1 MFIDRAKIK
10 LRSGDGGN
18 GAVTFRHAP
27 YVPMGG
33 PDGGDG
39 GDGGNIIFLADEG
52 LSTLMDF
59 KYKKNYVADNGENGR
74 RRKQYG
80 KKGEDLVIRVPIGTV
95 VIDDATGRP
104 MADLVR
110 HNQKVLLLRGGKGG
124 KGNVHFKNSVR
135 QAPNFGIAG
144 GSGMEVTVIL
154 SLKMIADVGLVGFPN
169 AGKSTFLSVTTSAKP
184 KIGNYDFT
192 TIATNLGVASVYG
205 ESFTIADIAGIIK
218 GASEGAGMGDA
229 FLKHIERTRIL
240 LHLIDASNPERDL
253 YEAYLTIN
261 HELGAFNPKLLKK
274 EQIVVVTKMDLLD
287 LTKEKIRKEAMDA
300 GFSEDEAD
308 KIFKEEAPL
317 EWAYFSFIEKMKEFD
332 VKVFEVSSV
341 KNEGVQE
348 VLKYL
353 LERLSNIEK
362 EPLVTADE
370 LYDPGLTKSK
380 DEYEKIDIERE
391 GRVYVLSGEKLYKIF
406 DSTNFNDM
414 GSIRYLYNHIEKTG
428 AIKAMKE
435 MGLSD
440 GDIVKIKDYEFDFF
454 DEENTDD

>member
-1 MFIDRAKIK
+1 MLF
-10 LRSGDGGN
+10 RS
-18 GAVTFRHAP
+18 
-27 YVPMGG
+27 
-33 PDGGDG
+33 
-39 GDGGNIIFLADEG
+39 
-52 LSTLMDF
+52 
-59 KYKKNYVADNGENGR
+59 
-74 RRKQYG
+74 
-80 KKGEDLVIRVPIGTV
+80 
-95 VIDDATGRP
+95 
-104 MADLVR
+104 
-110 HNQKVLLLRGGKGG
+110 
-124 KGNVHFKNSVR
+124 
-135 QAPNFGIAG
+135 
-144 GSGMEVTVIL
+144 
-154 SLKMIADVGLVGFPN
+154 
-169 AGKSTFLSVTTSAKP
+169 
-184 KIGNYDFT
+184 
-192 TIATNLGVASVYG
+192 
-205 ESFTIADIAGIIK
+205 
-218 GASEGAGMGDA
+218 
-229 FLKHIERTRIL
+229 
-240 LHLIDASNPERDL
+240 
-253 YEAYLTIN
+253 
-261 HELGAFNPKLLKK
+261 
-274 EQIVVVTKMDLLD
+274 VVTKMDLLD